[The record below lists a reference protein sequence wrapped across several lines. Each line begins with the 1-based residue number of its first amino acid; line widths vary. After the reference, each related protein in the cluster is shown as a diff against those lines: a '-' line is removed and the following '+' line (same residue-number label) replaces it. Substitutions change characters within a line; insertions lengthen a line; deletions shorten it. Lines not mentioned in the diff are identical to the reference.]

1 MRHTQLPLPVVV
13 VSGSPAECGA
23 AYGRA
28 ARDLIAG
35 NLDVYRRRFATRV
48 GLDPV
53 AVRRA
58 GAGFRGGTHR
68 LQPRI
73 AAMLDGLAEG
83 AGIPVEEIYAL
94 NARTELLYG
103 ASPVPTECTAVGVLD
118 SHTADGHTVLAQNWD
133 WHPAQRP
140 YTLLL
145 ASRDERGHAIATL
158 AEAGMLA
165 KTGLNSAGLGVCV
178 NMLGCDR
185 DGRPGGLPYHVLLR
199 AALEAD
205 SLGAALKA
213 VCNAPRSA
221 SINLLLGQAGPQPV
235 GGAAGPPFGGGELI
249 DLELVP
255 GDLGVRHPVDG
266 ILAHA
271 NHLETPLPVH
281 DRLKDDA
288 GSTWFRSARADRLLR
303 RVCAEPG
310 GRVGEQDLIALLAD
324 HGGYPS
330 AICRHVD
337 ERDPDDERSESIYSI
352 LLDLDDRR
360 LAIAPGPP
368 CGGRYARVSL
378 DELFP

>member
-1 MRHTQLPLPVVV
+1 MAEGPLPLPVIAVT
-13 VSGSPAECGA
+13 GALAECGA

-28 ARDLIAG
+28 AADLIAG
-35 NLDVYRRRFATRV
+35 NLAVYRRRFATRA
-48 GLDPV
+48 GLDAV

-58 GAGFRGGTHR
+58 GAGFRAGTRR

-83 AGIPVEEIYAL
+83 AGVSVEEVYAL

-103 ASPVPTECTAVGVLD
+103 TSPAPGECTAVGVLD

-145 ASRDERGHAIATL
+145 ATRDERGHAIATL

-165 KTGLNSAGLGVCV
+165 KTGLNSAGLGLCV
-178 NMLGCDR
+178 NMLSCDR

-199 AALEAD
+199 AALETD
-205 SLGAALKA
+205 SLGAALRA

-221 SINLLLGQAGPQPV
+221 SVNLLLGQAGP
-235 GGAAGPPFGGGELI
+235 PPGGGELI

-271 NHLETPLPVH
+271 NHLESPVPVH
-281 DRLKDDA
+281 DRRKDDA
-288 GSTWFRSARADRLLR
+288 GSSWYRSARADRLLR
-303 RVCAEPG
+303 RATAG
-310 GRVGEQDLIALLAD
+310 LAGADGGAAGSGRVGRDHLVALLAD
-324 HGGYPS
+324 HGGYPYG
-330 AICRHVD
+330 ICRHVD
-337 ERDPDDERSESIYSI
+337 ERDDEDERSESIFSVV
-352 LLDLDDRR
+352 LDLDERR
-360 LAIAPGPP
+360 LSLAPGPP
-368 CGGRYARVSL
+368 CGGGYVDRTL
-378 DELFP
+378 DQLLC